1 MTAEETVNVKEAEI
15 IKLILDF
22 LNSRKLHISMLAL
35 EKESG
40 VINGLFSDDMLF
52 LRQLILDGQWDEVL
66 QFIQPLECMEKFDK
80 KRFRYIIMKQKFLEA
95 LCVNN
100 AMSAE
105 DEPQH
110 LEFTM
115 REAVQCLHALEEY
128 CPSKEDYSKL
138 CLLLTLPRLT
148 NHAEFKDWNP
158 STARV
163 HCFEEAC
170 VMVAE
175 FIPADRKLSEAGF
188 KASNNRLFQL
198 VMKGLLYECCVEFCQ
213 SKATGEEITE
223 SEVLLG
229 IDLLCGNGCDD
240 LDLSLLSWLQNLPA
254 TVFSCAFEQK
264 MLNIHVDKLLKPTK
278 AAYADLLTPLIS
290 KLSPYPSSPMRRPQS
305 ADAYMT
311 RSLNPALDGLSCGLT
326 NHDKRVTDLGTKT
339 SPMSHSFAN
348 FHYPGVQNLS
358 RSLMLENTECHSIF
372 EESPERSDTPVEQQ
386 RPIGSEALSQ
396 GSAPENE
403 PLNAAQSQGSAKP
416 EKNEL
421 RDSTEQFQEYYRQR
435 LRYQQHLEQKEQQRQ
450 LYQQMLLEG
459 GVNQEDGADQQQ
471 NLTEQFLNRLG
482 ASIQKL
488 GELNMGMDSLGNDV
502 QALSQQCNGSKGNAS
517 TNPASNFTS
526 PPSDG
531 SQRIATESPNVSTST
546 PRKCGSANQIP
557 FPEESPVQGNQTVSE
572 HAVTQPQLEESL
584 GNLARTRGDEDDKS
598 KKQFICINTLEDTQ
612 AVRAVAFHPSGSL
625 YAVGSNSKT
634 LRVCAYPEVIDPSAY
649 NTPKQPV
656 VRFKRNKHHKGSIY
670 CVAWSP
676 CGQLLATGSND
687 KYVKVLPFNAE
698 TCNATGPDLEFS
710 MHDGTIRDLAFM
722 EGPESGGAILISAGA
737 GDCNIYT
744 TDCQRGQGLHALS
757 GHTGHILALYTWS
770 GWMIASGSQD
780 KTVRFWDLRVPS
792 CVRVVGTTFHGT
804 GKSSAVASVA
814 VDPSGRLL
822 ATGQEDSSCMLY
834 DIRGGRMVQSY
845 HPHSSDVRSVRFSP
859 GAHYLLT
866 GSYDMKIKVTDLQ
879 GDLTKQLP
887 LMVVGEHKDKV
898 IQCRWHTQD
907 LSFLS
912 SSADRTVTLWTYNG

>member
-1 MTAEETVNVKEAEI
+1 MTAEETINVKEVEI
-15 IKLILDF
+15 IKVILDF

-40 VINGLFSDDMLF
+40 VINGLYSDDMLF
-52 LRQLILDGQWDEVL
+52 LRQLVLDGQWDEVL
-66 QFIQPLECMEKFDK
+66 QFIQPLECMDKFDR
-80 KRFRYIIMKQKFLEA
+80 KRFRYIILKQKFLEA

-115 REAVQCLHALEEY
+115 QEAVKCLHALEEF
-128 CPSKEDYSKL
+128 CPSKDDYSKL

-163 HCFEEAC
+163 QCFEEAC
-170 VMVAE
+170 TMVAE

-188 KASNNRLFQL
+188 KASRDRLFQL
-198 VMKGLLYECCVEFCQ
+198 LLKGVIYECCVEFCQ

-229 IDLLCGNGCDD
+229 VDMLCGNGCDD
-240 LDLSLLSWLQNLPA
+240 LDLSLLSWMQNLA
-254 TVFSCAFEQK
+254 HTVFSCAFEQK
-264 MLNIHVDKLLKPTK
+264 QLNIHVDRLVKPAKTG
-278 AAYADLLTPLIS
+278 YADLLTPLIS
-290 KLSPYPSSPMRRPQS
+290 KLSPYPSSPLRRPQS
-305 ADAYMT
+305 ADTYMS
-311 RSLNPALDGLSCGLT
+311 RSLNPALDGLSYGLSGQ
-326 NHDKRVTDLGTKT
+326 DKRASCGEVAPGKGV

-348 FHYPGVQNLS
+348 FHYPGTAGQSLS
-358 RSLMLENTECHSIF
+358 RSLMMESSDCHSIF
-372 EESPERSDTPVEQQ
+372 EESPETQCPA
-386 RPIGSEALSQ
+386 INK
-396 GSAPENE
+396 SATGK
-403 PLNAAQSQGSAKP
+403 SRCKHM
-416 EKNEL
+416 L
-421 RDSTEQFQEYYRQR
+421 RDSTEKYEEFYRQR
-435 LRYQQHLEQKEQQRQ
+435 LRVQQHLEQKQQQRQ
-450 LYQQMLLEG
+450 MYQQMLLEG
-459 GVNQEDGADQQQ
+459 GVQQEPPPSDMQHS
-471 NLTEQFLNRLG
+471 LTEKFLNR
-482 ASIQKL
+482 SIQKL
-488 GELNMGMDSLGNDV
+488 EELNVGMENLGEEVKSL
-502 QALSQQCNGSKGNAS
+502 AQQCNGNGN
-517 TNPASNFTS
+517 TPASEDNNN
-526 PPSDG
+526 PPS
-531 SQRIATESPNVSTST
+531 VT
-546 PRKCGSANQIP
+546 PEQS
-557 FPEESPVQGNQTVSE
+557 
-572 HAVTQPQLEESL
+572 
-584 GNLARTRGDEDDKS
+584 RTRGGGRLNEFHLNVHS
-598 KKQFICINTLEDTQ
+598 LEDTQ

-634 LRVCAYPEVIDPSAY
+634 LRVCAYPETLDTSP
-649 NTPKQPV
+649 TKQPV

-670 CVAWSP
+670 CVAWSH

-687 KYVKVLPFNAE
+687 KYVKVLPFSAE

-757 GHTGHILALYTWS
+757 GHTGHILSLYTWG

-792 CVRVVGTTFHGT
+792 CVRVVGTAFHGS
-804 GKSSAVASVA
+804 GSPVASVA

-822 ATGQEDSSCMLY
+822 ATGQEDSACMLY
-834 DIRGGRMVQSY
+834 DIRGGRIVQVY
-845 HPHSSDVRSVRFSP
+845 RPHTSDVRSVRFSP

-866 GSYDMKIKVTDLQ
+866 GSYDTKVMVTNLQ

-887 LMVVGEHKDKV
+887 QTVVGEHGDKV

-912 SSADRTVTLWTYNG
+912 SSADRTVTLWTHNP

>member
-1 MTAEETVNVKEAEI
+1 
-15 IKLILDF
+15 
-22 LNSRKLHISMLAL
+22 
-35 EKESG
+35 
-40 VINGLFSDDMLF
+40 
-52 LRQLILDGQWDEVL
+52 QLILDGQWDEVL

-372 EESPERSDTPVEQQ
+372 EESPERSDTPVEPQH
-386 RPIGSEALSQ
+386 PIGSETSCQ
-396 GSAPENE
+396 SSAPENE
-403 PLNAAQSQGSAKP
+403 LSAAQSQGSAKQ

-459 GVNQEDGADQQQ
+459 GVHQEDGADQQQ
-471 NLTEQFLNRLG
+471 NLTEQFLNR
-482 ASIQKL
+482 SIQKL

-502 QALSQQCNGSKGNAS
+502 QTLSQQCNGSKGIPS
-517 TNPASNFTS
+517 TRPASNFTS
-526 PPSDG
+526 APSDG
-531 SQRIATESPNVSTST
+531 SQRITTDSPNPNTST

-557 FPEESPVQGNQTVSE
+557 FPEESPVQGNQSASE
-572 HAVTQPQLEESL
+572 HAVSQAQSEDSS
-584 GNLARTRGDEDDKS
+584 GNLSRTRGDEDDKS

-804 GKSSAVASVA
+804 GSAVASVA

-845 HPHSSDVRSVRFSP
+845 HPHGSDVRSVRFSP